1 MNYHRRHDTRQQLGI
16 AAGEADELQEKMK
29 KEAEARKEEGRER
42 GRQVQS
48 GLRPRGLKPTGR
60 QSRDDLGK
68 AFGISGR
75 TAERGAQSAAT
86 APQCVPGGRAAIDG
100 RDPQLRNR
108 RNRRAFRGMLK

>member
-16 AAGEADELQEKMK
+16 SAGEADELQEKLD
-29 KEAEARKEEGRER
+29 KEAKDRHEHLSGRPSK
-42 GRQVQS
+42 QK
-48 GLRPRGLKPTGR
+48 PRAPGPAVSR
-60 QSRDDLGK
+60 RSRDDLGK

>member
-1 MNYHRRHDTRQQLGI
+1 MNLHRRHDTKQQLGI
-16 AAGEADELQEKMK
+16 SAGEAVELQEKLD
-29 KEAEARKEEGRER
+29 KEAKERIEEGQEK
-42 GRQVQS
+42 GRQSQKS
-48 GLRPRGLKPTGR
+48 GCGPRGPQPKR
-60 QSRDDLGK
+60 RSRDDLGK
-68 AFGISGR
+68 AFGVSGR